1 MRNDSFSLKF
11 FISQNKQ
18 LSGGQCPIYVRI
30 MVNRKKVEIST
41 RQQVPDSSYWNEES
55 QRVNGKSL
63 VNSELNKIEGQIQS
77 IFDELKYNSKPISAA
92 NIKAKFLG
100 RDLGNKDLYD
110 YLQSLIKDRIETNSE
125 LAPSTIIN
133 YNTALQ
139 HVKDFLTSKKL
150 RYMSI
155 GEADF
160 EFIRKFDT
168 YLIKKN
174 LINSI
179 VKTISRNTANKYH
192 TKLKA
197 LFGIAVEDGFISK
210 NPYSKFKIK
219 NQESART
226 FLTQPELD
234 SIEVHDLGN
243 NKSLQACRDK
253 FLFSVY
259 TGLRFTDADNL
270 SNENIEFDGKKY
282 WINFRQQKTK
292 EVTRIPMLSKAKAI
306 YDKYEFERLV
316 SGYVLPRLSNQKVN
330 AYLKTIAD
338 LVGITKPLTHH
349 VARHT
354 SATTIFLANG
364 MPLEIVSKQLG
375 HSSIKTTQIY
385 AKITNDMLSKEADK
399 LDAIFKKIEDTSK
412 I

>member
-1 MRNDSFSLKF
+1 MRNDSFCIKF
-11 FISQNKQ
+11 FADEKKKLVNGA
-18 LSGGQCPIYVRI
+18 LPIYVRLI
-30 MVNRKKVEIST
+30 INRKKVEIST
-41 RQQVPDSSYWNEES
+41 RQTVLNSEQWNKDL

-63 VNSELNKIEGQIQS
+63 VNLELNKIEALLRNIY
-77 IFDELKYNSKPISAA
+77 DELRYHSKAITATG
-92 NIKAKFLG
+92 IKTKFLG
-100 RDLGNKDLYD
+100 RDEGSKDLYG
-110 YLQSLIKDRIETNSE
+110 YLESLIKERITTDTK
-125 LAPSTIIN
+125 LAASTIIN
-133 YNTALQ
+133 YNTTLQ
-139 HVKDFLTSKKL
+139 HFNEFLNTQKL
-150 RYMSI
+150 RYVSL

-160 EFIRKFDT
+160 ELIRKFDN
-168 YLIKKN
+168 YLINKK
-174 LINSI
+174 LINST

-197 LFGIAVEDGFISK
+197 LFGIAVEDGIISK

-226 FLTQPELD
+226 FLTKPELD
-234 SIEVHDLGN
+234 DIEKHDLGN

-270 SNENIEFDGKKY
+270 LNENIEFDGKKY

-292 EVTRIPMLSKAKAI
+292 EITRIPLLEKAKLI
-306 YDKYEFERLV
+306 YDKYEFERMV

-354 SATTIFLANG
+354 AATTIFLSNG
-364 MPLEIVSKQLG
+364 VPLEVVSKQLG
-375 HSSIKTTQIY
+375 HSSIKTTQVY
-385 AKITNDMLSKEADK
+385 AKITNEILSKAADK
-399 LDAIFKKIEDTSK
+399 LDEIFK
-412 I
+412 